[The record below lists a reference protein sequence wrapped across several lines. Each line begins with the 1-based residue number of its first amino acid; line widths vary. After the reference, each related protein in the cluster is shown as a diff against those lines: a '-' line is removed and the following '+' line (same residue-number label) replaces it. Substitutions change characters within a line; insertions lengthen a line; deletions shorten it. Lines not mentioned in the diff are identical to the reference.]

1 MHVVPT
7 MLGVVR
13 ALGLV
18 AILFLGV
25 CAAEAAP
32 VYDGSAPMQ
41 CAIKSVMVCDDPS
54 ICVRGTAQTVS
65 LPSVL
70 SVDVGRRLVGGDASG
85 RTVRITAVGH
95 GAGRLMLHGEDLDLG
110 GVAWNVV
117 IVEDSGGMSGAVLS
131 QGGGFLMFGACSVAD
146 GARPGR

>member
-7 MLGVVR
+7 IRGVVR

-95 GAGRLMLHGEDLDLG
+95 GARRLMLHGEDPDLG

-117 IVEDSGGMSGAVLS
+117 ILGNSCGMWGGRLSSGGWL
-131 QGGGFLMFGACSVAD
+131 LMFRTGPDAH
-146 GARPGR
+146 G

>member
-7 MLGVVR
+7 MRGVVR
-13 ALGLV
+13 ALCLV
-18 AILFLGV
+18 AILLSSV
-25 CAAEAAP
+25 CAAQAA
-32 VYDGSAPMQ
+32 VYDGSTPMR

-70 SVDVGRRLVGGDASG
+70 SVDVGRRLDGGDASG

-146 GARPGR
+146 GARPGG

>member
-7 MLGVVR
+7 MRGVVR

-18 AILFLGV
+18 AILFSSV
-25 CAAEAAP
+25 CAAEAPP

-70 SVDVGRRLVGGDASG
+70 SLDVGRRLVGGYPACH
-85 RTVRITAVGH
+85 TLRITSLGH
-95 GAGRLMLHGEDLDLG
+95 RTGR
-110 GVAWNVV
+110 
-117 IVEDSGGMSGAVLS
+117 
-131 QGGGFLMFGACSVAD
+131 
-146 GARPGR
+146 

>member
-1 MHVVPT
+1 MHVVLT
-7 MLGVVR
+7 IGGVMRAGVV
-13 ALGLV
+13 
-18 AILFLGV
+18 V
-25 CAAEAAP
+25 CALLVSVYAAQAAP

-70 SVDVGRRLVGGDASG
+70 SVDVGRRVVGPDASG
-85 RTVRITAVGH
+85 RTIQITAVGR
-95 GAGRLMLHGEDLDLG
+95 GAGRLMLHGEQIDPLG
-110 GVAWNVV
+110 IAWNVV
-117 IVEDSGGMSGAVLS
+117 IVEDSGVMSGAVLS

>member
-7 MLGVVR
+7 MRGVVR

-18 AILFLGV
+18 AILFSSV

-85 RTVRITAVGH
+85 RTLRITAAGH
-95 GAGRLMLHGEDLDLG
+95 GAGRLMLQGADLDLG
-110 GVAWNVV
+110 GVAWHVV
-117 IVEDSGGMSGAVLS
+117 IPADSGGMS
-131 QGGGFLMFGACSVAD
+131 VAALFHVA
-146 GARPGR
+146 GLL

>member
-7 MLGVVR
+7 MRGVVR

-18 AILFLGV
+18 AILFSSV

-54 ICVRGTAQTVS
+54 ICVRGTAQTVDDGS
-65 LPSVL
+65 YCSASGEIRPWITKNCPRFLATFLARRLPSELTVSQL
-70 SVDVGRRLVGGDASG
+70 ASAAAEVMPLTTADVKRFPANPPAP
-85 RTVRITAVGH
+85 IINA
-95 GAGRLMLHGEDLDLG
+95 M
-110 GVAWNVV
+110 
-117 IVEDSGGMSGAVLS
+117 
-131 QGGGFLMFGACSVAD
+131 
-146 GARPGR
+146 PGL

>member
-1 MHVVPT
+1 MR
-7 MLGVVR
+7 GVVR

-18 AILFLGV
+18 AILFSSV
-25 CAAEAAP
+25 CTAQAA
-32 VYDGSAPMQ
+32 VYDGSTPMQ

-54 ICVRGTAQTVS
+54 ICVRGTAQTIS

-95 GAGRLMLHGEDLDLG
+95 GAGRLMLHGEQMDPV

-117 IVEDSGGMSGAVLS
+117 IVEDSGAMSGAVLS
-131 QGGGFLMFGACSVAD
+131 RSGGFLMFGACSVAD
-146 GARPGR
+146 AGRPGR

>member
-1 MHVVPT
+1 M
-7 MLGVVR
+7 VR
-13 ALGLV
+13 ALGFV
-18 AILFLGV
+18 AILLSSV
-25 CAAEAAP
+25 CAAQAAP

-70 SVDVGRRLVGGDASG
+70 SVDVKGRLVSGDASG
-85 RTVRITAVGH
+85 RTTRITAVGR
-95 GAGRLMLHGEDLDLG
+95 GAGRLMLHGEQIDPLG
-110 GVAWNVV
+110 IAWNVV
-117 IVEDSGGMSGAVLS
+117 IVEDSGVMSGAVLS

-146 GARPGR
+146 GARLGR